1 MHYEYAMR
9 LNPHNDVMAGL
20 INTTDEINRLLDL
33 LEVLSMKGTKMI
45 NKFLDLL
52 KIVFAEQEF
61 SIEKLKILFERAK
74 RACLRL

>member
-9 LNPHNDVMAGL
+9 LNPHNDVMASL

-74 RACLRL
+74 RACLRI

>member
-20 INTTDEINRLLDL
+20 INTNDEINRLLDL